1 MLYGE
6 DDMKLKQ
13 SKGSVGLSMIVF
25 IMLVNL
31 SIGIVNSSSLFT
43 AFLDPDAYPGL
54 TEEICIAPIGQGAG
68 GNPGFGG
75 EWKNINGAGYK
86 CYFKNTNREMSDEM
100 MEAQVQFADDD
111 AQRNLIDTSREAGS
125 FSFIQGLLGQ
135 FGNSVA
141 VIGDLISLF
150 WNSIAFP
157 GKYMLT
163 LWTCP
168 DTNYYKE
175 GVGIGQVAL
184 NSESGIEYNA
194 VLDADN
200 NGTLEI
206 DEAPCTGSTGV
217 DGYEQIIGYI
227 QVAMYVLYFIFFI
240 QFIANRGFRGMT

>member
-1 MLYGE
+1 
-6 DDMKLKQ
+6 
-13 SKGSVGLSMIVF
+13 
-25 IMLVNL
+25 
-31 SIGIVNSSSLFT
+31 
-43 AFLDPDAYPGL
+43 
-54 TEEICIAPIGQGAG
+54 
-68 GNPGFGG
+68 
-75 EWKNINGAGYK
+75 
-86 CYFKNTNREMSDEM
+86 
-100 MEAQVQFADDD
+100 
-111 AQRNLIDTSREAGS
+111 
-125 FSFIQGLLGQ
+125 
-135 FGNSVA
+135 
-141 VIGDLISLF
+141 
-150 WNSIAFP
+150 
-157 GKYMLT
+157 MLT